1 LSWGSGDLV
10 STISSKRAG
19 YYATTV
25 YSSLLGIPVLLA
37 LILISGASTGLT
49 STDWVILSIASLCY
63 LSSYLFAYRGYS
75 SAPLSVVAPIA
86 YTAPAI
92 AALLAVLFLGAKL
105 TAIEG
110 VPLVAIMAGVI
121 LLSTKFSDL
130 RKSAGNRG
138 RSALTFGVGSGL
150 GASISFSFVF
160 VALSAVVPEVGYL
173 MPVLVLKS
181 GGALAGLAFSPITK
195 QDIRPN
201 RKTVSLLVFGVAV
214 FDTVGY
220 LFLGAGLASAGAS
233 LPLVIMTSG
242 MGGFFLVCYGI
253 LLRSEKPEPN
263 QLVGILVSIVGV
275 AALLYL
281 TA

>member
-1 LSWGSGDLV
+1 
-10 STISSKRAG
+10 
-19 YYATTV
+19 
-25 YSSLLGIPVLLA
+25 
-37 LILISGASTGLT
+37 
-49 STDWVILSIASLCY
+49 LCY
-63 LSSYLFAYRGYS
+63 LSSYLFAYRGYL

-92 AALLAVLFLGAKL
+92 ATLLAVLFLGAKM

-110 VPLVAIMAGVI
+110 LPLVAIMVGVI

-130 RKSAGNRG
+130 RKSAGERG
-138 RSALTFGVGSGL
+138 RSAVTYGVRTGL

-160 VALSAVVPEVGYL
+160 VALSAVVPLVGYL
-173 MPVLVLKS
+173 MPVLVLKA
-181 GGALAGLAFSPITK
+181 GGSLAGIALSPITR
-195 QDIRPN
+195 QDIRPS
-201 RKTVSLLVFGVAV
+201 RKTLSLLVFGVAV
-214 FDTVGY
+214 LDTVGY
-220 LFLGAGLASAGAS
+220 LFLGAGLASAESS

-253 LLRSEKPEPN
+253 LLRNEKPEPN

-275 AALLYL
+275 ATLLYL